1 MTNKDELVQ
10 LARLAEQAERYS
22 IGSHS
27 KYTVS
32 ACRSSWRIISG
43 IEQETLLDKYL
54 IPKATTAE
62 SKIVYLEMKGDYYRY
77 LTEITVGSEQQ
88 TILNDADTACRTA
101 NQAFDN
107 ALTGLDSI
115 DDDSYRVWYV
125 ELFPHSSIS
134 SCQIPYN
141 LTTCDFVYSVVVP
154 RTNNISFVYNC
165 IDIQG
170 NNVIGVFTSNGT
182 CESFQLNDEQ
192 IVSNYSTQDNFLIA
206 IDGQGT
212 GVYSIADDFVCFY
225 QLYPTFELFVWPN
238 TIGISPRGMHIG
250 SNQDYAVVAGYCQS
264 TPSSAVECGFYIRLN
279 TSLSSPYSISKFNI
293 AGVLYYPWSDP
304 RVIRYMANSQTY
316 TAQSVMSVSI
326 CWNTQ
331 QVLIGIQ
338 SLNTVL
344 LYSLNDTHNPIS
356 TRQNGVGYMGFGKS
370 VAWLD
375 DTGEKAVILANTY
388 IYSTYEWISSA
399 VHIYNIESDGFSDST
414 QPILVYPNSQQVL
427 LQMMAESLI
436 RLSCSPAGNLGILDS
451 LSNGVGI
458 LVAPPGYYPNT
469 NIDVYATNSIPC
481 NRGTNR
487 TYAGIELCSPYSSS
501 SMNCSEDSFCPYGA
515 VGEVLYSAFETIEQ
529 IQEYPESP
537 ENTVFDDILMQNMFA
552 FNVNSVHCL
561 LVSPLVWVVLVMLIG
576 LSVALFLTI
585 SEALYPEHHSM
596 QDNVKKVFRKIDLIG
611 EGEMWIGGLISA
623 AIIVLVVSAYSFSN
637 SFLRQYP
644 IEDITHNSS
653 FACDVTLRNAKFSTT
668 TQQRWDPRR
677 STKESQTMF
686 DLLNAQLFTLNIDLV
701 QTAFTCDDQLYVQRF
716 DGYETTIIPIT
727 KCQTKYNDTTL
738 SLTILLPAQVI
749 SVRLVLPGLNT
760 VGAIRIGLSGPAA
773 EAEDGR
779 FTLMAL
785 NFASTFVSSS
795 LDQVL
800 AESMTFPI
808 ELTEIVNQTDPLN
821 SNDVSK
827 FSGIWSSSL
836 TVNSAQ
842 LFTNESQ
849 YTFLYRTTTNISIT
863 IEQNIF
869 YIGNLQQPIARQTE
883 VIFRSL
889 LFTIVVLEVFGLIF
903 LLIKLLFMPVF
914 RTIHERLRQRSPKIH
929 DSEIDDISK
938 IKAENDIIT
947 KVIHENDQNFIKRKC
962 HRRWSTTAIARKPCH
977 D

>member
-1 MTNKDELVQ
+1 MYTKVPYDYDLYGIKIGLNEQFLV
-10 LARLAEQAERYS
+10 S
-22 IGSHS
+22 
-27 KYTVS
+27 V
-32 ACRSSWRIISG
+32 
-43 IEQETLLDKYL
+43 
-54 IPKATTAE
+54 
-62 SKIVYLEMKGDYYRY
+62 
-77 LTEITVGSEQQ
+77 
-88 TILNDADTACRTA
+88 
-101 NQAFDN
+101 DN
-107 ALTGLDSI
+107 LFLVCYI
-115 DDDSYRVWYV
+115 
-125 ELFPHSSIS
+125 ELFPHSNS
-134 SCQIPYN
+134 STCQIPYN

-154 RTNNISFVYNC
+154 STSNISFVYNC
-165 IDIQG
+165 IDILG

-182 CESFQLNDEQ
+182 CASFHLNDEQ

-264 TPSSAVECGFYIRLN
+264 TLTSAVECGFYIRLN
-279 TSLSSPYSISKFNI
+279 TSLSSPYSISKFDI
-293 AGVLYYPWSDP
+293 ANVLHYSWNDP
-304 RVIRYMANSQTY
+304 RIIRYMANSRTY

-344 LYSLNDTHNPIS
+344 SYSLNDTHNPIS
-356 TRQNGVGYMGFGKS
+356 TRQNGVGFMGFGKS

-375 DTGEKAVILANTY
+375 ETGEKAVILANTY
-388 IYSTYEWISSA
+388 TYSTYEWVSSA
-399 VHIYNIESDGFSDST
+399 VHVYNIQSDGFSDTT
-414 QPILVYPNSQQVL
+414 QPIFVYPNSQQVL

-436 RLSCSPAGNLGILDS
+436 RLSSSPSGNLGILDS

-501 SMNCSEDSFCPYGA
+501 SMNCSEVAFCPYGA
-515 VGEVLYSAFETIEQ
+515 VGEVLYSAFESIEQ

-537 ENTVFDDILMQNMFA
+537 EST
-552 FNVNSVHCL
+552 
-561 LVSPLVWVVLVMLIG
+561 
-576 LSVALFLTI
+576 
-585 SEALYPEHHSM
+585 
-596 QDNVKKVFRKIDLIG
+596 
-611 EGEMWIGGLISA
+611 MWIGGLISA

-644 IEDITHNSS
+644 VEDITHNSS

-677 STKESQTMF
+677 STKESQPMF
-686 DLLNAQLFTLNIDLV
+686 DSLNAQPFTLNIDLV
-701 QTAFTCDDQLYVQRF
+701 QTAFTCDDQFYVERF
-716 DGYETTIIPIT
+716 DGYETTLIPIT
-727 KCQTKYNDTTL
+727 KCQTKYNGTIL

-773 EAEDGR
+773 EDENGR

-800 AESMTFPI
+800 AKSMTFPI
-808 ELTEIVNQTDPLN
+808 ELTQIVNQTDP
-821 SNDVSK
+821 
-827 FSGIWSSSL
+827 
-836 TVNSAQ
+836 
-842 LFTNESQ
+842 
-849 YTFLYRTTTNISIT
+849 
-863 IEQNIF
+863 
-869 YIGNLQQPIARQTE
+869 
-883 VIFRSL
+883 
-889 LFTIVVLEVFGLIF
+889 
-903 LLIKLLFMPVF
+903 
-914 RTIHERLRQRSPKIH
+914 
-929 DSEIDDISK
+929 
-938 IKAENDIIT
+938 
-947 KVIHENDQNFIKRKC
+947 
-962 HRRWSTTAIARKPCH
+962 
-977 D
+977 